1 VALPR
6 LLERLSN
13 DIALSGALIG
23 LIFICSLAARTVA
36 YRKDG

>member
-13 DIALSGALIG
+13 DIALSAALIA
-23 LIFICSLAARTVA
+23 LIFICRLAARTVA
-36 YRKDG
+36 

>member
-23 LIFICSLAARTVA
+23 LIFICTSLPGR
-36 YRKDG
+36 